1 MPQSNWETFHT
12 AYLASDQKTKD
23 ILRSSLIPECVN
35 EIIKKFELDKTHQKT
50 LVQIFSNKVLGLLNE
65 ESTIDALRKEGIPA
79 AKVIHTEISTCL
91 STKKPTI
98 ADTSFETET
107 ELNSDLSSDIAE
119 TEAALEAMPKNLPVT
134 SAADQPSEQTKTAST
149 PSIPIQQPA
158 TPPTPTFS
166 QPPQP
171 QHQETY
177 RVPPSAPPT
186 LAQSYR
192 ADKSASMRTMAE
204 DMRAVHDQE
213 PTYTSTQSAILRE
226 NRQPQP
232 SKEPRWGED

>member
-1 MPQSNWETFHT
+1 MTTQITKEQRESALDSANKIQMRLYADPESGAELRKIADKHSAIFTDYKVFAIVVGDAILGLVPQEKLPDLLAEKLQITWSEAVKITADLLNFLEPLSNQNNQT
-12 AYLASDQKTKD
+12 SSSD
-23 ILRSSLIPECVN
+23 IL
-35 EIIKKFELDKTHQKT
+35 
-50 LVQIFSNKVLGLLNE
+50 
-65 ESTIDALRKEGIPA
+65 A
-79 AKVIHTEISTCL
+79 
-91 STKKPTI
+91 
-98 ADTSFETET
+98 
-107 ELNSDLSSDIAE
+107 SDIAE